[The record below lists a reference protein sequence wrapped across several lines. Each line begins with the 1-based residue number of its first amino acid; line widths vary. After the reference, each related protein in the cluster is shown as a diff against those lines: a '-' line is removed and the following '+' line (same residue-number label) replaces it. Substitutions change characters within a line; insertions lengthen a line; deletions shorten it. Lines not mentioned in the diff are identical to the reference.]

1 MLDWLLTYAAHST
14 LLLAGAW
21 LLSIRVR
28 SHAVR
33 ETLWK
38 TALFGAFLT
47 ATAQSVPGVTPLPGR
62 VVVTAAAG
70 GSDEIAPIRGFSSPT
85 TGAAALEQV
94 PPPDRGTGPAGPAA
108 RGSSFRLPPVS
119 DLVVLAWVVVAGGLV
134 GLYSLR
140 RARLARRLASRRPVL
155 THPLAALLRTLS
167 LEAGI
172 TRPIRLTA
180 STRLASP
187 VALGSSEIAVP
198 EAALPDLDPGQ
209 QRGMLA
215 HELAHLERRD
225 PGWLVL
231 AGLVERIG
239 FFQPLNRLAR
249 RRIQESAEYLA
260 DEWAVRRTGSGVSL
274 ATCLAKVAEW
284 IDAAPSA
291 VPVAGMAEERSHLVA
306 RVRRLLEGGP
316 FPANPRRRTIAAVAA
331 LGVVGV
337 TLGLPGISLA
347 GAGREP
353 AQSDPS
359 ERAGP
364 AVARA
369 DTGRAVIR
377 ALVEASED
385 SDLEVR
391 RAALHSLARFEDPE
405 TAGTF
410 RAALRDPDAELRR
423 VAVEEIGRA
432 SCRE

>member
-21 LLSIRVR
+21 LLSIRLR

-47 ATAQSVPGVTPLPGR
+47 ATAQVVLGVTPLPGR
-62 VVVTAAAG
+62 VVLAAPAG
-70 GSDEIAPIRGFSSPT
+70 GRDGVAPIRGVSAPA
-85 TGAAALEQV
+85 TGAAALEQAST
-94 PPPDRGTGPAGPAA
+94 PDRVAGPAGLTSAGLSARIPPA
-108 RGSSFRLPPVS
+108 R
-119 DLVVLAWVVVAGGLV
+119 DLVVPAWLVVAGALLAV
-134 GLYSLR
+134 FLLR
-140 RARLARRLASRRPVL
+140 RARLARRLASRRPVM
-155 THPLAALLRTLS
+155 THPLAELLRPLS

-172 TRPIRLTA
+172 PRPHSGR
-180 STRLASP
+180 
-187 VALGSSEIAVP
+187 
-198 EAALPDLDPGQ
+198 
-209 QRGMLA
+209 
-215 HELAHLERRD
+215 
-225 PGWLVL
+225 
-231 AGLVERIG
+231 
-239 FFQPLNRLAR
+239 AR
-249 RRIQESAEYLA
+249 RRIEESAEYLA
-260 DEWAVRRTGSGVSL
+260 EEWAVRRTGSGVSL
-274 ATCLAKVAEW
+274 AACLAKVAEW

-347 GAGREP
+347 GAGRNP
-353 AQSDPS
+353 APTDPP

-410 RAALRDPDAELRR
+410 RAARR
-423 VAVEEIGRA
+423 TSR
-432 SCRE
+432 